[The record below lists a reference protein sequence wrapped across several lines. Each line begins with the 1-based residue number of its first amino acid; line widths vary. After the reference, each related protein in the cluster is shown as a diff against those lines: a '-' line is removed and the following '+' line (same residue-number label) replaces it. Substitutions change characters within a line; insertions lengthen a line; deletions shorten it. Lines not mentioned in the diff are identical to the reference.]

1 MKVLVIQPKIGMGDM
16 VIYLPYIHAISKK
29 YQTPVSILV
38 KENSRAS
45 QLLAEDSHIKEI
57 IILDRTK
64 DNLGAHDGI
73 SGFFQLSR
81 ELKLKKFDK
90 VFIFNSS
97 LRFYMAAKISGIKDI
112 NCYKLFKKK
121 NQHIIETAK
130 KFIKD
135 TLKIDVEENPTINLK
150 PDTVAQAK
158 KDYSI
163 RSDEINIVLGTGGSG
178 ETKRVP
184 SKIFIDVMKNTLKKG
199 KCKFFIATGN
209 AKEEIEILDQ
219 ITNSDLKEFCVPLN
233 NLNIG
238 KIIPIIKNCNIAI
251 CNDSSFSHL
260 SAALKIPTIV
270 LMADTPLVYGSY
282 SSLMHPILPEG
293 VNTVT
298 HDTLGKDKINPLE
311 IQKKLDEILSNV
323 S

>member
-1 MKVLVIQPKIGMGDM
+1 MKILVIQNRMGIGDM
-16 VIYLPYIHAISKK
+16 IMFLPYVKAISNYFGRKISLMVKK
-29 YQTPVSILV
+29 NTKAMEYLNEE
-38 KENSRAS
+38 KY
-45 QLLAEDSHIKEI
+45 IKEI
-57 IILDRTK
+57 IYLERSEAE
-64 DNLGAHDGI
+64 NRHAGI
-73 SGFFQLSR
+73 KGFFNLIND
-81 ELKLKKFDK
+81 LKDKKFDK

-135 TLKIDVEENPTINLK
+135 TLKVDVKENPTINPK

-158 KDYSI
+158 KNYSI
-163 RSDEINIVLGTGGSG
+163 NNDEINIVLGTGGSG

-184 SKIFIDVMKNTLKKG
+184 SKIFIEVMKNTIKKK

-209 AKEEIEILDQ
+209 TKEEIEILDQ
-219 ITNSDLKEFCVPLN
+219 ITKSDLREFCIPLN
-233 NLNIG
+233 NLNIS
-238 KIIPIIKNCNIAI
+238 KIIPIIKNCDVSI

-260 SAALKIPTIV
+260 SAALNIPTIV

-293 VNTVT
+293 ANTVS
-298 HDTLGKDKINPLE
+298 HDTLGKDKISPSE
-311 IQKKLDEILSNV
+311 IQKKLDEILSNI